1 MEKRRMVLK
10 GTNSIAITFAILV
23 AVVSLEAGAAGTP
36 SLPDGYES
44 LRCLPAY
51 DGDDC
56 LPTGYVKALASKTD
70 VDLELWNLEL
80 LIDEMD
86 DRAAEAKL
94 RDFMGRYPK
103 RYEPYWMMAKNFYF
117 RAEQLP
123 ADDIA
128 GREATLEK
136 GIEWA
141 ERCTEARPLDANCN
155 VFYGALLARL
165 STTRGIVRSVFNG
178 PKVHTAWSKVVES
191 RQHYRYPSTNTALG
205 GASYGLGIFYR
216 LAPDAWWMSTF
227 FGFRG
232 DIDRSIQMHLLARST
247 KDDQV
252 ELYTELAASYYC
264 KWKRT
269 DSNNAKKRGDDM
281 VRTCLKSQ
289 AMDAINEVSQ
299 AHCRRLRAEPE
310 RGCAYSRDRDQ
321 ETDPTAFRKAMG
333 D

>member
-1 MEKRRMVLK
+1 MLRSIHLSLRCVLI
-10 GTNSIAITFAILV
+10 IAGFSMSAHASDLQ
-23 AVVSLEAGAAGTP
+23 
-36 SLPDGYES
+36 LPDDYAS

-51 DGDDC
+51 EGDDC
-56 LPTGYVKALASKTD
+56 LPTGYVRALASKSEAD
-70 VDLELWNLEL
+70 RELWELEL
-80 LIDEMD
+80 LIDSMND
-86 DRAAEAKL
+86 KVAEPKL
-94 RDFMGRYPK
+94 RAFMKRYPR
-103 RYEPYWMMAKNFYF
+103 RYEPTWMMSKNFYF

-123 ADDIA
+123 AEDIA
-128 GREATLEK
+128 GREAALEK

-141 ERCTEARPLDANCN
+141 EKCLELRPLDANCN

-178 PKVHTAWSKVVES
+178 PRVHTAWSKVVES

-205 GASYGLGIFYR
+205 GASYGLGILYR

-264 KWKRT
+264 KWQRT
-269 DSNNAKKRGDDM
+269 ESKTARKRGNEM
-281 VRTCLKSQ
+281 VKTCLAGK

-299 AHCRRLRAEPE
+299 AHCRRLKAEPTA
-310 RGCAYSRDRDQ
+310 GCAYSRDRDQ
-321 ETDPTAFRKAMG
+321 ETDPSAFRKAIG
-333 D
+333 E

>member
-1 MEKRRMVLK
+1 MLHVWMKSVGVMALFLALMIPIS
-10 GTNSIAITFAILV
+10 GL
-23 AVVSLEAGAAGTP
+23 AADLQ
-36 SLPDGYES
+36 LPEDYGS

-56 LPTGYVKALASKTD
+56 LPTGYVRAIASKSD
-70 VDLELWNLEL
+70 ADRELWELEL
-80 LIDEMD
+80 LIDSMND
-86 DRAAEAKL
+86 KAAEPKL
-94 RDFMGRYPK
+94 RDFMSRYPK
-103 RYEPYWMMAKNFYF
+103 RFEPRWMMAKNFYF

-123 ADDIA
+123 AEDID
-128 GREATLEK
+128 GREAALEK

-141 ERCTEARPLDANCN
+141 EKCIDMRPLDANCN

-205 GASYGLGIFYR
+205 GASYGLGILYR

-252 ELYTELAASYYC
+252 ELYTELAASYFC

-269 DSNNAKKRGDDM
+269 DSKAALSRGNEM
-281 VRTCLKSQ
+281 VKTCLASK

-299 AHCRRLRAEPE
+299 THCRRLRSEPE

-321 ETDPTAFRKAMG
+321 ETDPSAFRKAIG

>member
-1 MEKRRMVLK
+1 MVGFKMKNIVTLLVLGLMTSTMASAADLELPADY
-10 GTNSIAITFAILV
+10 GT
-23 AVVSLEAGAAGTP
+23 
-36 SLPDGYES
+36 

-56 LPTGYVKALASKTD
+56 LPTGYVRAVASKSE
-70 VDLELWNLEL
+70 VDRELWQLEL
-80 LIDEMD
+80 LIDSMD
-86 DRAAEAKL
+86 DKAAEPKL
-94 RDFMGRYPK
+94 RDFMKRHPE
-103 RYEPYWMMAKNFYF
+103 RYEPRWMMAKNFYF

-123 ADDIA
+123 AEDID
-128 GREATLEK
+128 GRESALEK
-136 GIEWA
+136 GIDWA
-141 ERCTEARPLDANCN
+141 EKCLEMRPLDANCN

-205 GASYGLGIFYR
+205 GASYGLGILYR

-227 FGFRG
+227 FGFRD

-252 ELYTELAASYYC
+252 ELYTELAASYFC

-269 DSNNAKKRGDDM
+269 ESKTARARGNEM
-281 VRTCLKSQ
+281 VKTCLASK

-299 AHCRRLRAEPE
+299 THCRRLKAEPE

-321 ETDPTAFRKAMG
+321 ETDPSAFRKAIG